1 MTNFILHAVLFV
13 AWIAYNFPPLASS
26 RSKAAQVARC
36 ILAAVIGGCVG
47 WGFGNSLME
56 VLFR

>member
-1 MTNFILHAVLFV
+1 MTDFILHAVLFV

-36 ILAAVIGGCVG
+36 ILAAVMGGCVG
-47 WGFGNSLME
+47 YGFGQGFME
-56 VLFR
+56 VFLG